1 MTVRPKGVAAGAAV
15 IIIIN
20 LLLLSS
26 AAAADDPDR
35 DAQWYRSQA
44 REAILTERYERAL
57 ELLGEARD
65 RYPEEVDF
73 ALLAA
78 DVFFERELYE
88 RALGELRRA
97 QAGHPDDSTLLHRI
111 ADTLG
116 RLNRDAEALEYYER
130 LLELEPD
137 SAAIAGDAGWT
148 YFKTQN
154 SARGAE
160 VLEDALERIGP
171 EAGLKMTLGT
181 LYADLYDYERSREAY
196 REAVAL
202 AGEQGRRSLES
213 VALYNLSLLER
224 TFLRYEESFA
234 ATEAAVEAAERPSG
248 YIARGQLYRRRL
260 EFEPAERDL
269 RRAYALEEETPLPA
283 VALSELYRRFGMLD
297 RAIAYAE
304 SVAGDD
310 DVSWLYRYGSD
321 AERHAMDV
329 HEALY
334 RAYRDRYRRAAF
346 DGRSGLVAWVRRVAQ
361 RIHDRVRWW
370 YHEQRYR
377 MKARSVADRY
387 LEAEQ
392 RIDGLWL
399 AWRAQGGATA
409 LSLRALERARDA
421 EIAQVPQAEATYRL
435 EGALLRGDT
444 AELHALRSAFDE
456 RWFAVE
462 RERALGGL
470 LDDLPVGRSP
480 GEYDRIATELYL
492 LNPGGVLARGRPL
505 PAALQLEGAG
515 AIEGRLAAALERAGL
530 RVRNNGEAQRALEIV
545 VEMDGHTG
553 RESGEASAAIAPLAG
568 SPERDLAGEMLAGG
582 TPGAVRIAVYATID
596 GERRLVRRE
605 EVPAPEG
612 ESRHALGEFA
622 EAAVRAITAPAAPLA
637 AE

>member
-1 MTVRPKGVAAGAAV
+1 MTVRSRGVAAGAAV
-15 IIIIN
+15 VIIIIN
-20 LLLLSS
+20 LILLSS
-26 AAAADDPDR
+26 AAAADDRER
-35 DAQWYRSQA
+35 DAEWYRSQA
-44 REAILTERYERAL
+44 REAILTERYERAF
-57 ELLGEARD
+57 ELLEEARE

-78 DVFFERELYE
+78 DLFFERELYE
-88 RALGELRRA
+88 RALAELRRA
-97 QAGHPDDSTLLHRI
+97 QADHPDDGTLLHRI

-116 RLNRDAEALEYYER
+116 RLNRDHEALEYYER
-130 LLELEPD
+130 LLEIEPD

-154 SARGAE
+154 SDRGVA
-160 VLEDALERIGP
+160 VLEDAVERIGP

-181 LYADLYDYERSREAY
+181 LYADLYEYERSRSAY
-196 REAVAL
+196 REAVEL
-202 AGEQGRRSLES
+202 AREQGRRSLES

-321 AERHAMDV
+321 TERHAMDV

-346 DGRSGLVAWVRRVAQ
+346 DARSGFVAWVRRVAQ

-387 LEAEQ
+387 LAADQ

-399 AWRAQGGATA
+399 AWRAQGGA
-409 LSLRALERARDA
+409 RALAERALQRSREA
-421 EIAQVPQAEATYRL
+421 ETAQIPQTEAIYRL
-435 EGALLRGDT
+435 ERALLRGDA
-444 AELHALRSAFDE
+444 AELHALRSAFDG

-462 RERALGGL
+462 RERVLGGL
-470 LDDLPVGRSP
+470 IEELPVGRSP

-505 PAALQLEGAG
+505 PAALRVEGAG
-515 AIEGRLAAALERAGL
+515 GVEGRLAAAFERAGIRL
-530 RVRNNGEAQRALEIV
+530 RNGDDGGIALEVV
-545 VEMDGHTG
+545 VEIDGVTG
-553 RESGEASAAIAPLAG
+553 GGEGGASGAALAG
-568 SPERDLAGEMLAGG
+568 ARQGIA
-582 TPGAVRIAVYATID
+582 RISVYAMAD
-596 GERRLVRRE
+596 GERSLVRRE
-605 EVPAPEG
+605 ELPAPEG
-612 ESRHALGEFA
+612 ESRRAVGEFA
-622 EAAVRAITAPAAPLA
+622 EAAVGAITVPAGEPAAGQR
-637 AE
+637 